1 MTRAAVLLLVLST
14 ILASGCSGMP
24 EAEDDLAQA
33 RRAYVDRQYLEAERL
48 YERYL
53 KAHQDGKARWE
64 VWNRLVEMA
73 LTVRNNPHDAIDL
86 LEAMYLEYADDED
99 KARSILHRL
108 GTLAMEN
115 RVLDKAV
122 EVWQRLL
129 TAPDTTPLDHAIA
142 YRNIG
147 EAHMAT
153 GDYDLALDALRSC
166 VETDAPPAE
175 QARCLYGLAQTHF
188 FLENYDKAESLLDEA
203 LKSTGMEQELR
214 MVATLLLADVYDH
227 LDMPDKAVSLLM
239 SIREEY
245 PNPMVVQKRLEYL
258 GQRHGQVVKRSKPV
272 KDSDVER
279 NDPILESEQQY
290 VPESSKDTDPYS
302 GI

>member
-1 MTRAAVLLLVLST
+1 MTRATVLVLVLII

-53 KAHQDGKARWE
+53 KAHQDGEARWE

-73 LTVRNNPHDAIDL
+73 LAVRNNPHDAIDL

-129 TAPDTTPLDHAIA
+129 TAPDTTSLDHAVA

-147 EAHMAT
+147 EAYIAT

-175 QARCLYGLAQTHF
+175 HALCLYGLAQTHF
-188 FLENYDKAESLLDEA
+188 FLENYDKAESMLEGVLA
-203 LKSTGMEQELR
+203 SSGIEQDLR
-214 MVATLLLADVYDH
+214 MIATLLLADVFDH
-227 LDMPDKAVSLLM
+227 LDMPEKAVSLLQG
-239 SIREEY
+239 IRDEY
-245 PNPMVVQKRLEYL
+245 PNPMVVEKRLEYL
-258 GQRHGQVVKRSKPV
+258 GQRLGVVVKRTAPV
-272 KDSDVER
+272 KDSDIER
-279 NDPILESEQQY
+279 NDPILETEQQH
-290 VPESSKDTDPYS
+290 VPESSKDNDPYS